1 VALGSG
7 IGLVMGGSQALSRS
21 LYSQLIPA
29 GREAEY
35 FGLYEIGDKGTSWLG
50 PLLFGL
56 VFQLTGS
63 YRLGVVS
70 LLVFFVV
77 GLLLLAFVPMRR
89 AITAAGNTPPRL
101 L

>member
-21 LYSQLIPA
+21 LYSQLVPR

-70 LLVFFVV
+70 LLVFFVA
-77 GLLLLAFVPMRR
+77 GLVLLAFVPMRR
-89 AITAAGNTPPRL
+89 AIVAAGNTPPRL